1 MAELEA
7 RSASRTPST
16 SPDVAW
22 SPDRVARTS
31 PATSA
36 RHRLALLYTLAA
48 RALALMLGWVTW
60 QVYMDGP
67 WTRDGTVRADV
78 VTVAP
83 EVSGNIVTLAV
94 GDNQLVRK
102 GDLLLRIDPTNYEN
116 AVRQSEAVLRQA
128 QANRQNVDAQVL
140 VQEAQI
146 AASAAQV
153 KQAETALVFARQQ
166 AVRYQTL
173 RERNAGSV
181 QTAQLYDSQ
190 LKQQEAAVASAQAGL
205 VQAQRRIDL
214 LEAERAQ
221 AEAAIAHAAAQRD
234 QARTD
239 LERTEIRS
247 PANGWITNLLV
258 RLGSFA
264 AAGRSTISIVDADSF
279 WVDAYFEETSFA
291 RIRAGDPTTIRLMGF
306 DEAIPGHVDSVA
318 RAISVANAQPNGQ
331 GVATVNP
338 VFTWV
343 RLAQRI
349 PVRIRLDR
357 IPPDL
362 ALAAGMTATVRIAA
376 SRP

>member
-7 RSASRTPST
+7 RAAGRMPST

-22 SPDRVARTS
+22 SPDRVASTS

-60 QVYMDGP
+60 QVYIDGP

-78 VTVAP
+78 VAVVP

-94 GDNQLVRK
+94 GDNQLVHK

-221 AEAAIAHAAAQRD
+221 VEAGMAQAAARHD

-239 LERTEIRS
+239 L
-247 PANGWITNLLV
+247 
-258 RLGSFA
+258 
-264 AAGRSTISIVDADSF
+264 GRSTISIVDADSF

-291 RIRAGDPTTIRLMGF
+291 RIRAGDPATIRLMGF

-338 VFTWV
+338 LFTWV

-362 ALAAGMTATVRIAA
+362 ILAAGMTATFRIAA
-376 SRP
+376 SRS